1 MVQEYRC
8 LVCGRVFGSQQG
20 LRGHLKV
27 HRGAYKEISFLAATK
42 GYDEFKELCRV
53 HGVTTCHLFNSFMF
67 AMVEAFKRG
76 SKVEW
81 DPKTENLRAQLGSN
95 PITINLTQNF
105 PARPR
110 GHGKY
115 EFLQKDAWEKVAPQV
130 YCAFC
135 GGFSGSLVFCQRYGS
150 NWLPSS
156 RCAECPSNFFKKK
169 GEV

>member
-1 MVQEYRC
+1 
-8 LVCGRVFGSQQG
+8 
-20 LRGHLKV
+20 LKV
-27 HRGAYKEISFLAATK
+27 HRGAYKEISFLAETK

-53 HGVTTCHLFNSFMF
+53 HGLTTCHLFNSFMF

-76 SKVEW
+76 SRVEW
-81 DPKTENLRAQLGSN
+81 DPKTENLRAQVGSN
-95 PITINLTQNF
+95 PIVVNLTQNF

-115 EFLQKDAWEKVAPQV
+115 DVGALGGFEPSSPRV

-150 NWLPSS
+150 NWLPSA
-156 RCAECPSNFFKKK
+156 RCVDCTSNFYKKK
-169 GEV
+169 GEG